1 MAKELVSLCPETVNM
16 SNELTITSDGL
27 KNVLERGGIP
37 FNVGSKYVLVPQL
50 NHAQSFEGFAPSKR
64 FALVEIVDGKAVAIR
79 TIAVNALTQR
89 VFGLTDNGPVQVK
102 ARLKDGLNRPDNAKW
117 TDCVN
122 ERLNLGLTPESRAE
136 VRAAATLQAQGKKEC
151 WVPAFETKDGRY
163 DMKAEN
169 GYLIPETA
177 YYNFWKVVSTSNDD
191 VKTAVAALKADTRFA
206 EFVK

>member
-1 MAKELVSLCPETVNM
+1 MAKELISLCPETVQM
-16 SNELTITSDGL
+16 SDELTITSDGL

-50 NHAQSFEGFAPSKR
+50 NHAQAFEGFAPSKR
-64 FALVEIVDGKAVAIR
+64 FALVEIADGKAVAIR

-102 ARLKDGLNRPDNAKW
+102 SRLKDGLNRPDNAKW

-151 WVPAFETKDGRY
+151 WVPAFVQKDGRY

-177 YYNFWKVVSTSNDD
+177 YYNFWKVVGTSNDD

>member
-1 MAKELVSLCPETVNM
+1 MAKEIISLCPETVNM

-50 NHAQSFEGFAPSKR
+50 NHAQSFEGFPASKR

-102 ARLKDGLNRPDNAKW
+102 ARLKDGLNRPDNARY
-117 TDCVN
+117 VSVVS
-122 ERLNLGLTPESRAE
+122 EALNLGLTPESRAE
-136 VRAAATLQAQGKKEC
+136 VRTAATLQAQGKKEC
-151 WVPAFETKDGRY
+151 WVPSFKSENGRV
-163 DMKAEN
+163 DMEAEN

-191 VKTAVAALKADTRFA
+191 VKTAIAALKADTRFA